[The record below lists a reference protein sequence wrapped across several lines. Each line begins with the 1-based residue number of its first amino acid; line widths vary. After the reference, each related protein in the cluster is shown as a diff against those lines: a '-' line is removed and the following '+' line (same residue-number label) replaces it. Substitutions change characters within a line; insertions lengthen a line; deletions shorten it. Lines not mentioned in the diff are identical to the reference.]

1 MSNFDLVLKNCLL
14 VNEDEQT
21 PVDIGI
27 KKDRI
32 EKIANEITEE
42 AKATLD
48 LEGKYLAPG
57 IIDDQVHFRDP
68 GLTEK
73 GDIRS
78 ESLAA
83 VHAGVTSTFDMPNVN
98 PNTTTMELLAE
109 RNQLGAQK
117 SWTNYS
123 YYFGA
128 METNLEEIKK
138 LDPKETCGLKVF
150 MGTSTGTLLVEDDH
164 ALEQIFEHCPVTIV
178 THCEDN
184 ETMKANLEKVKLEN
198 EEIDA
203 SFHPIIKDDICC
215 YKSSSKVINLA
226 KKHGSDLHV
235 LHLTTEKEIELFEN
249 IPLKDK
255 RITCEVCVHHLW
267 FDERDYSELGNLIV
281 CNPAIKKESDKNAL
295 RKALKDGYIDYVATD
310 HAPHVFEDKKLPYLQ
325 ASAGIPLIEHS
336 FHMMIELHKQ
346 GYYSLNDVI
355 AYMSHKVADRFSILD
370 RGYIREGYKADFMIF
385 DLNKDTHV
393 SNQTELTKCGWT
405 PFDGKTFSSS
415 IYGTIVNGKPIVM
428 NGKIIANETVSEKL
442 RFDR

>member
-14 VNEDEQT
+14 INEDEQT

-27 KKDRI
+27 KNDRI
-32 EKIANEITEE
+32 EKIASEITEE
-42 AKATLD
+42 AKETLD

-150 MGTSTGTLLVEDDH
+150 MGTSTGTLLVEDDN

-203 SFHPIIKDDICC
+203 TFHPIIKDDICC

-267 FDERDYSELGNLIV
+267 FDERDYAELGNLIV

-393 SNQTELTKCGWT
+393 SNETELTKCGWT

-415 IYGTIVNGKPIVM
+415 VYGTIVNGKPIVM

-442 RFDR
+442 KFDR

>member
-27 KKDRI
+27 KNDRI
-32 EKIANEITEE
+32 EKIASEITEE
-42 AKATLD
+42 AKETVD
-48 LEGKYLAPG
+48 LEGKYVAPG

-83 VHAGVTSTFDMPNVN
+83 VHAGVTSTFDMPNVS
-98 PNTTTMELLAE
+98 PNTTTMELLTE

-184 ETMKANLEKVKLEN
+184 ETMEANLEKVKLEN

-267 FDERDYSELGNLIV
+267 FDERDYTELGNLIV

-310 HAPHVFEDKKLPYLQ
+310 HAPHVLEDKKLPYLQ

-346 GYYSLNDVI
+346 GHYSLNDVI

-393 SNQTELTKCGWT
+393 SNETELTKCGWT

-428 NGKIIANETVSEKL
+428 NGKIIANEKVSEKL
-442 RFDR
+442 IFDR

>member
-14 VNEDEQT
+14 INEGQESA
-21 PVDIGI
+21 VDIGI

-32 EKIANEITEE
+32 EKIASEIREGS
-42 AKATLD
+42 KQVID
-48 LEGKYLAPG
+48 LEGKHTAPG

-83 VHAGVTSTFDMPNVN
+83 VHSGVTSTFDMPNVN

-109 RNQLGAQK
+109 RNQLGAEK

-128 METNLEEIKK
+128 TETNLEEIKK

-150 MGTSTGTLLVEDDH
+150 MGTSTGTLLVEDDN
-164 ALEQIFEHCPVTIV
+164 ALEQIFKHCPVTIV

-184 ETMKANLEKVKLEN
+184 DTMKANLEKVKLEN

-215 YKSSSKVINLA
+215 YRSSSKVINLA

-235 LHLTTEKEIELFEN
+235 LHLTTEKEIELFDN
-249 IPLKDK
+249 IATKDK
-255 RITCEVCVHHLW
+255 KITCEVCVHHLW
-267 FDERDYSELGNLIV
+267 FDERDYGELGNLIV
-281 CNPAIKKESDKNAL
+281 CNPAIKKESDRNAL
-295 RKALKDGYIDYVATD
+295 RKALKEGYIDFVATD
-310 HAPHVFEDKKLPYLQ
+310 HAPHVFEDKKLPYLE

-336 FHMMIELHKQ
+336 FQIMIELHKQ
-346 GYYSLNDVI
+346 GYYSLSEVI
-355 AYMSHKVADRFSILD
+355 SYMSHKVADRFSIKD

-385 DLNKDTHV
+385 DLNKETLV
-393 SNQTELTKCGWT
+393 SNETELTKCGWT
-405 PFDGKTFSSS
+405 PFNGKTFSSS
-415 IYGTIVNGKPIVM
+415 VYGTIINGQPIVID
-428 NGKIIANETVSEKL
+428 GKLVIDKTASEKL
-442 RFDR
+442 KFDR

>member
-14 VNEDEQT
+14 INEGQESA
-21 PVDIGI
+21 VDIGI

-32 EKIANEITEE
+32 EKIANEIREGS
-42 AKATLD
+42 KQVID
-48 LEGKYLAPG
+48 LEGKHAAPG

-83 VHAGVTSTFDMPNVN
+83 VHSGVTSTFDMPNVN

-109 RNQLGAQK
+109 RNQLGAEK

-128 METNLEEIKK
+128 TETNLEEIKK

-150 MGTSTGTLLVEDDH
+150 MGTSTGTLLVEDDN
-164 ALEQIFEHCPVTIV
+164 ALEQIFKHCPVTIV

-184 ETMKANLEKVKLEN
+184 DTMKANLEKVKLHN
-198 EEIDA
+198 EKIDA
-203 SFHPIIKDDICC
+203 SFHPIIKDDVCC
-215 YKSSSKVINLA
+215 YRSSSKVINLA

-249 IPLKDK
+249 IATKDK
-255 RITCEVCVHHLW
+255 KITCEVCVHHLW
-267 FDERDYSELGNLIV
+267 FDERDYGELGNLIV
-281 CNPAIKKESDKNAL
+281 CNPAIKKESDRNAL
-295 RKALKDGYIDYVATD
+295 RKALKEGYIDFVATD
-310 HAPHVFEDKKLPYLQ
+310 HAPHVFEDKKLPYLE

-336 FHMMIELHKQ
+336 FQIMIELHKQ
-346 GYYSLNDVI
+346 GYYSLNEVI
-355 AYMSHKVADRFSILD
+355 SYMSHKVADRFSIKD

-385 DLNKDTHV
+385 DLNKETLV
-393 SNQTELTKCGWT
+393 SNETELTKCGWT
-405 PFDGKTFSSS
+405 PFNGKTFSSS
-415 IYGTIVNGKPIVM
+415 VYGTIINGQPIVID
-428 NGKIIANETVSEKL
+428 GKLVIDKTVSEKL
-442 RFDR
+442 KFDR

>member
-14 VNEDEQT
+14 INEGQESA
-21 PVDIGI
+21 VDIGI

-32 EKIANEITEE
+32 EKIASEIREGS
-42 AKATLD
+42 KQVID
-48 LEGKYLAPG
+48 LEGKHTAPG

-83 VHAGVTSTFDMPNVN
+83 VHSGVTSTFDMPNVN

-109 RNQLGAQK
+109 RNQLGAEK

-128 METNLEEIKK
+128 TETNLEEIKK

-150 MGTSTGTLLVEDDH
+150 MGTSTGTLLVEDDN
-164 ALEQIFEHCPVTIV
+164 ALEQIFKHCPVTIV

-184 ETMKANLEKVKLEN
+184 DTMKANLEKVKLQN
-198 EEIDA
+198 EKIDA

-215 YKSSSKVINLA
+215 YRSSSKVINLA

-235 LHLTTEKEIELFEN
+235 LHLTTEKEIELFDN
-249 IPLKDK
+249 IATKDK
-255 RITCEVCVHHLW
+255 KITCEVCVHHLW
-267 FDERDYSELGNLIV
+267 FDERDYGELGNLIV
-281 CNPAIKKESDKNAL
+281 CNPAIKKESDRNAL
-295 RKALKDGYIDYVATD
+295 RKALKEGYIDFVATD
-310 HAPHVFEDKKLPYLQ
+310 HAPHVFEDKKLPYLE

-336 FHMMIELHKQ
+336 FQIMIELHKQ
-346 GYYSLNDVI
+346 GYYSLSEVI
-355 AYMSHKVADRFSILD
+355 SYMSHKVADRFSIKE

-385 DLNKDTHV
+385 DLNKETLV

-405 PFDGKTFSSS
+405 PFNGKTFSSS
-415 IYGTIVNGKPIVM
+415 VYGTIINGQPIVID
-428 NGKIIANETVSEKL
+428 GKLVIDKTASEKL
-442 RFDR
+442 KFDR

>member
-14 VNEDEQT
+14 INEGQET
-21 PVDIGI
+21 AVDIGI

-32 EKIANEITEE
+32 EKIASEIREGS
-42 AKATLD
+42 KQVID
-48 LEGKYLAPG
+48 LEGKHTAPG

-83 VHAGVTSTFDMPNVN
+83 VHSGVTSTFDMPNVN
-98 PNTTTMELLAE
+98 PNTITMELLAE
-109 RNQLGAQK
+109 RNQLGAEK

-128 METNLEEIKK
+128 TETNLEEIKK

-150 MGTSTGTLLVEDDH
+150 MGTSTGTLLVEDDN
-164 ALEQIFEHCPVTIV
+164 ALEQIFKHCPVTIV

-184 ETMKANLEKVKLEN
+184 DTMKANLEKVKLQN
-198 EEIDA
+198 EKIDA
-203 SFHPIIKDDICC
+203 SFHPVIKDDICC
-215 YKSSSKVINLA
+215 YRSSSKVINLA

-235 LHLTTEKEIELFEN
+235 LHLTTEKEIELFDN
-249 IPLKDK
+249 IATKDK
-255 RITCEVCVHHLW
+255 KITCEVCVHHLW
-267 FDERDYSELGNLIV
+267 FDERDYEELGNLIV
-281 CNPAIKKESDKNAL
+281 CNPAIKKESDRNAL
-295 RKALKDGYIDYVATD
+295 RKALKEGYIDFVATD
-310 HAPHVFEDKKLPYLQ
+310 HAPHVFEDKKLPYLE

-336 FHMMIELHKQ
+336 FQIMIELHKQ
-346 GYYSLNDVI
+346 GYYSLSEVI
-355 AYMSHKVADRFSILD
+355 SYMSHKVADRFSIKD

-385 DLNKDTHV
+385 DLNKETLV

-405 PFDGKTFSSS
+405 PFNGKTFSSS
-415 IYGTIVNGKPIVM
+415 VYGTIINGQPIVID
-428 NGKIIANETVSEKL
+428 GKLVIDKTVSEKL
-442 RFDR
+442 KFDR

>member
-14 VNEDEQT
+14 INEGQESA
-21 PVDIGI
+21 VDIGI

-32 EKIANEITEE
+32 EKIANEIREGS
-42 AKATLD
+42 KQVID
-48 LEGKYLAPG
+48 LEGKHAAPG

-83 VHAGVTSTFDMPNVN
+83 VYSGVTSTFDMPNVN

-109 RNQLGAQK
+109 RNQLGAEK

-128 METNLEEIKK
+128 TETNLEEIKK

-150 MGTSTGTLLVEDDH
+150 MGTSTGTLLVEDDN
-164 ALEQIFEHCPVTIV
+164 ALEQIFKHCPVTIV

-184 ETMKANLEKVKLEN
+184 DTMKANLEKVKLQN
-198 EEIDA
+198 EKIDA

-215 YKSSSKVINLA
+215 YRSSSKVVNLA
-226 KKHGSDLHV
+226 KKYGSDLHV
-235 LHLTTEKEIELFEN
+235 LHLTTEKEIELFDN
-249 IPLKDK
+249 IATKDK
-255 RITCEVCVHHLW
+255 KITCEVCVHHLW
-267 FDERDYSELGNLIV
+267 FDERDYGELGNLIV
-281 CNPAIKKESDKNAL
+281 CNPAIKKESDRNAL
-295 RKALKDGYIDYVATD
+295 RKALKEGYIDFVATD
-310 HAPHVFEDKKLPYLQ
+310 HAPHVFEDKKLPYLE

-336 FHMMIELHKQ
+336 FQIMIELHKQ
-346 GYYSLNDVI
+346 GYYSLSEVI
-355 AYMSHKVADRFSILD
+355 SYMSHKVADRFSIKD

-385 DLNKDTHV
+385 DLNKETLV

-405 PFDGKTFSSS
+405 PFNGKTFSSS
-415 IYGTIVNGKPIVM
+415 VYGTIINGQPIVID
-428 NGKIIANETVSEKL
+428 GKLVIDKTVSEKL
-442 RFDR
+442 KFDR

>member
-14 VNEDEQT
+14 INEDEQT

-27 KKDRI
+27 KNDRI
-32 EKIANEITEE
+32 EKIASEITEE
-42 AKATLD
+42 AKETLD
-48 LEGKYLAPG
+48 LEGKYVAPG

-73 GDIRS
+73 GDIHS

-150 MGTSTGTLLVEDDH
+150 MGTSTGTLLVEDDN

-203 SFHPIIKDDICC
+203 TFHPIIKDDICC

-267 FDERDYSELGNLIV
+267 FDERDYTELGNLIV

-370 RGYIREGYKADFMIF
+370 RGYVREGYKADFMIF
-385 DLNKDTHV
+385 DLSKDTHV
-393 SNQTELTKCGWT
+393 SNETELTKCGWT

>member
-14 VNEDEQT
+14 INEDEQT

-27 KKDRI
+27 KNDRI
-32 EKIANEITEE
+32 EKIASEITEE
-42 AKATLD
+42 AKEILD
-48 LEGKYLAPG
+48 LEGRYLAPG

-98 PNTTTMELLAE
+98 PNTTTMELLAK

-150 MGTSTGTLLVEDDH
+150 MGTSTGTLLVEDDN

-203 SFHPIIKDDICC
+203 TFHPIIKDDICC

-267 FDERDYSELGNLIV
+267 FDERDYTELGNLIV

-393 SNQTELTKCGWT
+393 SNETELTKCGWT

>member
-14 VNEDEQT
+14 INEGQESA
-21 PVDIGI
+21 VDIGI

-32 EKIANEITEE
+32 EKIASEIREGS
-42 AKATLD
+42 KQVID
-48 LEGKYLAPG
+48 LEGKHTAPG

-83 VHAGVTSTFDMPNVN
+83 VHSGVTSTFDMPNVN

-109 RNQLGAQK
+109 RNQLGAEK

-128 METNLEEIKK
+128 TETNLEEIKK

-150 MGTSTGTLLVEDDH
+150 MGTSTGTLLVEDDN
-164 ALEQIFEHCPVTIV
+164 ALEQIFKHCPVTIV

-184 ETMKANLEKVKLEN
+184 DTMKANLEKVKLHN
-198 EEIDA
+198 EKIDA

-215 YKSSSKVINLA
+215 YRSSSKVINLA

-249 IPLKDK
+249 IATKDK
-255 RITCEVCVHHLW
+255 KITCEVCVHHLW
-267 FDERDYSELGNLIV
+267 FDERDYGELGNLIV
-281 CNPAIKKESDKNAL
+281 CNPAIKKESDRNAL
-295 RKALKDGYIDYVATD
+295 RKALKEGYIDFVATD
-310 HAPHVFEDKKLPYLQ
+310 HAPHVFEDKKLPYLE

-336 FHMMIELHKQ
+336 FQIMIELHKQ
-346 GYYSLNDVI
+346 GYYSLSEVI
-355 AYMSHKVADRFSILD
+355 SYMSHKVADRFSIKD

-385 DLNKDTHV
+385 DLNKETLV

-405 PFDGKTFSSS
+405 PFNGKTFSSS
-415 IYGTIVNGKPIVM
+415 VYGTIINGQPIVID
-428 NGKIIANETVSEKL
+428 GKLVIDKTVSEKL
-442 RFDR
+442 KFDR

>member
-14 VNEDEQT
+14 INEDEQT

-27 KKDRI
+27 KNDRI
-32 EKIANEITEE
+32 EKIASEITEE
-42 AKATLD
+42 AKEILD
-48 LEGKYLAPG
+48 LEGRYLAPG

-150 MGTSTGTLLVEDDH
+150 MGTSTGTLLVEDDN

-203 SFHPIIKDDICC
+203 TFHPIIKDDICC

-267 FDERDYSELGNLIV
+267 FDQRDYAELGNLIV

-393 SNQTELTKCGWT
+393 SNETELTKCGWT

-415 IYGTIVNGKPIVM
+415 VYGTIVNGKPIVM

>member
-14 VNEDEQT
+14 INEGQET
-21 PVDIGI
+21 AVDIGI

-32 EKIANEITEE
+32 EKIASEIREE
-42 AKATLD
+42 SKQIID
-48 LEGKYLAPG
+48 LEGKHIAPG

-83 VHAGVTSTFDMPNVN
+83 VHSGVTSTFDMPNVN

-109 RNQLGAQK
+109 RNQLGAEK

-128 METNLEEIKK
+128 TETNLEEIKK

-150 MGTSTGTLLVEDDH
+150 MGTSTGTLLVEDDN
-164 ALEQIFEHCPVTIV
+164 ALEQIFKHCPVTIV

-184 ETMKANLEKVKLEN
+184 DTMKANLEKVKLEN

-203 SFHPIIKDDICC
+203 SFHPVIKDDICC
-215 YKSSSKVINLA
+215 YRSSSKVIDLA

-235 LHLTTEKEIELFEN
+235 LHLTTEKEIELFDN
-249 IPLKDK
+249 IATKDK
-255 RITCEVCVHHLW
+255 KITCEVCVHHLW
-267 FDERDYSELGNLIV
+267 FDERDYGELGNLIV
-281 CNPAIKKESDKNAL
+281 CNPAIKKESDRNAL
-295 RKALKDGYIDYVATD
+295 REALKEGYIDFVATD
-310 HAPHVFEDKKLPYLQ
+310 HAPHVFEDKKLPYLE

-336 FHMMIELHKQ
+336 FQIMIELHKQ
-346 GYYSLNDVI
+346 GYYSLSEVI
-355 AYMSHKVADRFSILD
+355 SYMSHKVADRFSIKD

-385 DLNKDTHV
+385 DLNKETLV
-393 SNQTELTKCGWT
+393 SNETELTKCGWT
-405 PFDGKTFSSS
+405 PFNGKTFSSS
-415 IYGTIVNGKPIVM
+415 VYGTIINGQPIVID
-428 NGKIIANETVSEKL
+428 GKLVIDKTVSEKL
-442 RFDR
+442 KFDR

>member
-14 VNEDEQT
+14 INEGQESA
-21 PVDIGI
+21 VDIGI

-32 EKIANEITEE
+32 EKIANEIREGS
-42 AKATLD
+42 KQVID
-48 LEGKYLAPG
+48 LEGKHAAPG

-83 VHAGVTSTFDMPNVN
+83 VHSGVTSTFDMPNVN

-109 RNQLGAQK
+109 RNQLGAEK

-128 METNLEEIKK
+128 TETNLEEIKK

-150 MGTSTGTLLVEDDH
+150 MGTSTGTLLVEDDN
-164 ALEQIFEHCPVTIV
+164 ALEQIFKHCPVTIV

-184 ETMKANLEKVKLEN
+184 DTMKANLEKVKLHN
-198 EEIDA
+198 EKIDA

-215 YKSSSKVINLA
+215 YRSSSKVINLA

-249 IPLKDK
+249 IATKDK
-255 RITCEVCVHHLW
+255 KITCEVCVHHLW
-267 FDERDYSELGNLIV
+267 FDERDYGELGPLIV
-281 CNPAIKKESDKNAL
+281 CNPAIKKESDRNAL
-295 RKALKDGYIDYVATD
+295 RKALKEGYIDFVATD
-310 HAPHVFEDKKLPYLQ
+310 HAPHVFEDKKLHYLE
-325 ASAGIPLIEHS
+325 ASAGTPLIEHS
-336 FHMMIELHKQ
+336 FQIMIELHKQ
-346 GYYSLNDVI
+346 GYYSLSEVI
-355 AYMSHKVADRFSILD
+355 SYMSHKVADRFSIKD

-385 DLNKDTHV
+385 DLNKETLV
-393 SNQTELTKCGWT
+393 SNETELTKCGWT
-405 PFDGKTFSSS
+405 PFNGKTFSSS
-415 IYGTIVNGKPIVM
+415 VYGTIINGQPIVID
-428 NGKIIANETVSEKL
+428 GKLVIDKTVSEKL
-442 RFDR
+442 KFDR

>member
-14 VNEDEQT
+14 INEDKQT

-27 KKDRI
+27 KNDRI
-32 EKIANEITEE
+32 EKIASEITED
-42 AKATLD
+42 AKEILD
-48 LEGKYLAPG
+48 LEGKYVAPG

-150 MGTSTGTLLVEDDH
+150 MGTSTGTLLVEDDN

-184 ETMKANLEKVKLEN
+184 ETMKANLEKVKQEN
-198 EEIDA
+198 EIIDA
-203 SFHPIIKDDICC
+203 AFHPVIKDDICC

-267 FDERDYSELGNLIV
+267 FDERDYADLGNLIV

-295 RKALKDGYIDYVATD
+295 RKALKEGYIDYVATD

-355 AYMSHKVADRFSILD
+355 AYMSHKVADRFSIID

-385 DLNKDTHV
+385 DLDKDTYV
-393 SNQTELTKCGWT
+393 SNETELTKCGWS
-405 PFDGKTFSSS
+405 PFNGKTFSSS
-415 IYGTIVNGKPIVM
+415 VYGTIVNGKPIVM

>member
-14 VNEDEQT
+14 INEGQESA
-21 PVDIGI
+21 VDIGI

-32 EKIANEITEE
+32 EKIASEIREGS
-42 AKATLD
+42 KQVID
-48 LEGKYLAPG
+48 LEGKHTAPG

-83 VHAGVTSTFDMPNVN
+83 VHSGVTSTFDMPNVN
-98 PNTTTMELLAE
+98 PNTTTIELLAE
-109 RNQLGAQK
+109 RNQLGAEK

-128 METNLEEIKK
+128 TETNLEEIKK

-150 MGTSTGTLLVEDDH
+150 MGTSTGTLLVEDDN
-164 ALEQIFEHCPVTIV
+164 ALEQIFKHCPVTIV

-184 ETMKANLEKVKLEN
+184 DTMKANLEKVKLEN

-203 SFHPIIKDDICC
+203 SFHPVIKDDICC
-215 YKSSSKVINLA
+215 YRSSSKVIDLA

-235 LHLTTEKEIELFEN
+235 LHLTTEKEIELFDN
-249 IPLKDK
+249 IATKDK
-255 RITCEVCVHHLW
+255 KITCEVCVHHLW
-267 FDERDYSELGNLIV
+267 FDERDYGELGNLIV
-281 CNPAIKKESDKNAL
+281 CNPAIKKESDRNAL
-295 RKALKDGYIDYVATD
+295 RKALKEGYIDFVATD
-310 HAPHVFEDKKLPYLQ
+310 HAPHVFEDKKLPYLE

-336 FHMMIELHKQ
+336 FQIMIELHKQ
-346 GYYSLNDVI
+346 GYYSLSEVI
-355 AYMSHKVADRFSILD
+355 SYMSHKVADRFSIKD

-385 DLNKDTHV
+385 DLNKETLV
-393 SNQTELTKCGWT
+393 SNETELTKCGWT
-405 PFDGKTFSSS
+405 PFNGKTFSSS
-415 IYGTIVNGKPIVM
+415 VYGTIINGQPIVID
-428 NGKIIANETVSEKL
+428 GKLVIDKTVSEKL
-442 RFDR
+442 KFDR

>member
-14 VNEDEQT
+14 INEGQESA
-21 PVDIGI
+21 VDIGI

-32 EKIANEITEE
+32 EKIASEIREGS
-42 AKATLD
+42 KQVID
-48 LEGKYLAPG
+48 LEGKHTAPG

-83 VHAGVTSTFDMPNVN
+83 VHSGVTSTFDMPNVN

-109 RNQLGAQK
+109 RNQLGAEK

-128 METNLEEIKK
+128 TETNLEEIKK

-150 MGTSTGTLLVEDDH
+150 MGTSTGTLLVEDDN
-164 ALEQIFEHCPVTIV
+164 ALEQIFKHCPVTIV

-184 ETMKANLEKVKLEN
+184 DTMKANLEKVKLHN
-198 EEIDA
+198 EKIDA

-215 YKSSSKVINLA
+215 YRSSSKVINLA

-235 LHLTTEKEIELFEN
+235 LHLTTEKEIELFDN
-249 IPLKDK
+249 IATKDK
-255 RITCEVCVHHLW
+255 KITCEVCVHHLW
-267 FDERDYSELGNLIV
+267 FDERDYGELGNLIV
-281 CNPAIKKESDKNAL
+281 CNPAIKKESDRNAL
-295 RKALKDGYIDYVATD
+295 RKALKEGYIDFVATD
-310 HAPHVFEDKKLPYLQ
+310 HAPHVFEDKKLPYLE

-336 FHMMIELHKQ
+336 FQIMIELHKQ
-346 GYYSLNDVI
+346 GYYSLNEVI
-355 AYMSHKVADRFSILD
+355 SYMSHKVADRFSIKD

-385 DLNKDTHV
+385 DLNKETLV

-405 PFDGKTFSSS
+405 PFNGKTFSSS
-415 IYGTIVNGKPIVM
+415 VYGTIINGQPIVID
-428 NGKIIANETVSEKL
+428 GKLVIDKTVSEKL
-442 RFDR
+442 KFDR